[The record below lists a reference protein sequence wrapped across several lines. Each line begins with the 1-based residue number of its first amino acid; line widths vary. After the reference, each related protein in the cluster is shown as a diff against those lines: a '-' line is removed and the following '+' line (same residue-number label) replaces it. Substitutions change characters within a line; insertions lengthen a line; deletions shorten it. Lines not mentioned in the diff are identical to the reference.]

1 MKAEDKLQIRKFFFM
16 LINSLFIILG
26 ISLFGA
32 SIWILFDTST
42 VITVLSNETDV
53 KVVAGGLFI
62 IGLVVV
68 GVSMLGCIGVWL
80 ENRCFIALYMG
91 LLIAIIF
98 GELFVTF
105 LLLVRRNQIETF
117 LTESVDAIIS
127 MYGVNGT
134 QTTWSLLD
142 SVQQSAKCC
151 GRQNASDWKTNEFVQ
166 SQNTSDIYPCS
177 CFNGSCPVF
186 LANEMYSFGN
196 GTHIYIMGCEE
207 KLKDWFE
214 KNVIV
219 ILGMDLALLFI
230 QILQFILGL
239 LIFRNIGT
247 KIKDQQPENL
257 LNAMEE
263 NPASSSDPY
272 QNDLENYQS
281 YTNTSDQQLHDAY
294 NQEHSGQSYYQYH
307 DPQHQHNSHMDDQR
321 WNDGYDNAG
330 QSYDQYESQLY
341 QRHHDPN
348 PNHHIYNQTFEDGYE
363 QQYANTSYNQYQ
375 GQQYQY
381 DHDLHYR
388 QSSKSNYSSGY
399 VHDDY
404 RNNYEY

>member
-80 ENRCFIALYMG
+80 ENRCFIAL
-91 LLIAIIF
+91 
-98 GELFVTF
+98 
-105 LLLVRRNQIETF
+105 
-117 LTESVDAIIS
+117 
-127 MYGVNGT
+127 
-134 QTTWSLLD
+134 
-142 SVQQSAKCC
+142 AKCC